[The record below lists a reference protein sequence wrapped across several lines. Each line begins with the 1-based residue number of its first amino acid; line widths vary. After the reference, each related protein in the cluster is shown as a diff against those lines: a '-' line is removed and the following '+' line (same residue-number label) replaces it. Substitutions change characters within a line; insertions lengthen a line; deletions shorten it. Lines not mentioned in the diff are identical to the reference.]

1 MVSADKVNKIDGGDD
16 NWVHGKFLL
25 SSLLLLGVILPAGR
39 EAIVE
44 KKLLPGTRAECGI
57 VSRV

>member
-1 MVSADKVNKIDGGDD
+1 MVSTNEMNEVNGG
-16 NWVHGKFLL
+16 NNNGIHWKFSL
-25 SSLLLLGVILPAGR
+25 SLLLLGVILPAGR